1 MRLKY
6 ERQPFTYAGT
16 ARNIGA
22 FFDDSFRVNDRLT
35 LNLGLRYDH
44 SKAFSPAN
52 EGFDENGDPT
62 GESFSRQDHYT
73 WTNFSPRLGLNWKLT
88 ADAKT
93 VLKVHAGRYHPQ
105 ITTGEFTNVIGPSI
119 KPYYSGLTYNPA
131 IGTFD
136 ELSLFSSNENLRVD
150 PGYRAPRTDQFL
162 VGLERELFRNV
173 GFQLS
178 YVRKWGRD
186 FPGWDETAGTYEQIR
201 LVDDTG
207 KDPTGATIDIF
218 RLTSEPGARQFE
230 ITNTD
235 KVFTNV
241 HAVSA
246 SFTKRMTR
254 WFANASA
261 TWLRSEGLVGGSAF
275 GSTIQQRSALEFSI
289 FGRNP
294 NDYVN
299 GAGRLNGDI
308 GWQYKLQFVWQLP
321 AGFIVSTSA
330 DHRDG
335 AHRLRRRN
343 VPASVT
349 GISSG
354 VTLSPRGSFGRL
366 PSFTIIDAR
375 LAKEFKL
382 GGSKRL
388 SVFVDAL
395 NLNNEDANQAVQ
407 STNVTSGVYQYP
419 SVFAQP
425 RRFML
430 GAKASF

>member
-1 MRLKY
+1 M
-6 ERQPFTYAGT
+6 
-16 ARNIGA
+16 
-22 FFDDSFRVNDRLT
+22 
-35 LNLGLRYDH
+35 
-44 SKAFSPAN
+44 
-52 EGFDENGDPT
+52 
-62 GESFSRQDHYT
+62 
-73 WTNFSPRLGLNWKLT
+73 
-88 ADAKT
+88 
-93 VLKVHAGRYHPQ
+93 LKVHAGRYHPQ

-119 KPYYSGLTYNPA
+119 KPYYSGLGYNPA
-131 IGTFD
+131 TGTFD

-150 PGYRAPRTDQFL
+150 PDYRAPRTDQFL
-162 VGLERELFRNV
+162 VGFERELFRNV
-173 GFQLS
+173 GLQLA

-186 FPGWDETAGTYEQIR
+186 FPGWDETAGTYEQIPI
-201 LVDDTG
+201 VDDTG
-207 KDPTGATIDIF
+207 KDPTGATINVF
-218 RLTSEPGARQFE
+218 KLTSDPGARQFE

-235 KVFTNV
+235 KVFTDV

-246 SFTKRMTR
+246 TLTKRMTS
-254 WFANASA
+254 WYANATA
-261 TWLRSEGLVGGSAF
+261 TWLRAEGLVGGSAF
-275 GSTIQQRSALEFSI
+275 GSTIQQRSALEFNP

-299 GAGRLNGDI
+299 GVGRLNGDI
-308 GWQYKLQFVWQLP
+308 GWQFKLQFVWQMP
-321 AGFIVSTSA
+321 AGFVFSTSM

-343 VPASVT
+343 FPAAVT
-349 GISSG
+349 GISSS
-354 VTLSPRGSFGRL
+354 VTMSPRGSFGRL

-375 LAKEFKL
+375 LQKDFKL
-382 GGSKRL
+382 GGSKLL

-407 STNVTSGVYQYP
+407 STNVSSGVYQYP